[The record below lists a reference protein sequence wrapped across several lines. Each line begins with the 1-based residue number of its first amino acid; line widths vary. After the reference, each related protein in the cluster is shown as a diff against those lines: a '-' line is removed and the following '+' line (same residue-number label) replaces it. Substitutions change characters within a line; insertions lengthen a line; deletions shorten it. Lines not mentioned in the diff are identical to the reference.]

1 VRAQPPEE
9 DAADLAPWDISIMPD
24 GSGLPPG
31 SGTSAQGAVIFA
43 QKCAMCHGGDGSG
56 STAMGKKL
64 GCRDLRS
71 AAVQGQSDSQLTQI
85 ITNGKNKM
93 PAYNGKL
100 SGEEIKSLVAFI
112 RSIKQ

>member
-1 VRAQPPEE
+1 MRKSLAAVLTVAVMMLVTFVVFTSRATGTPAPGG
-9 DAADLAPWDISIMPD
+9 ADLFKA
-24 GSGLPPG
+24 
-31 SGTSAQGAVIFA
+31 
-43 QKCAMCHGGDGSG
+43 KCAMCHGGDGSG
-56 STAMGKKL
+56 STTMGKKL

-85 ITNGKNKM
+85 IANGKNKM